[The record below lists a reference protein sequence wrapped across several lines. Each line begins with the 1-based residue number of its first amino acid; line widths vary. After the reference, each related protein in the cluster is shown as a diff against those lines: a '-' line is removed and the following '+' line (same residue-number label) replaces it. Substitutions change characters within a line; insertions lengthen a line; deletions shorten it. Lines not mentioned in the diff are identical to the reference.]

1 MAYRRTLF
9 KDEAMTSAAS
19 NNKGFTLIEML
30 TVIAIIAI
38 LAGLLFPAISGA
50 RRKAQIAQAESEI
63 KSIESA
69 LKAYYT
75 EYGRWPIGNGGGGDF
90 SYGKFE
96 TGGPSGCC
104 ENYYLM
110 DALRGIP
117 DTYGAPCGS
126 NYQGQ
131 NNPRNIV
138 FLEIAASSMD
148 SYGNYVDPWKHPY
161 QITLDTDYDG
171 NCDSLGCG
179 GAYPTTATNGTVKNH
194 TVVVWS
200 VGPDGVGGTADDIT
214 SW

>member
-9 KDEAMTSAAS
+9 KDDVMTSAAS
-19 NNKGFTLIEML
+19 NKNGFTLIELL
-30 TVIAIIAI
+30 TVVAIIAI
-38 LAGLLFPAISGA
+38 LAGLLFPAISAA
-50 RRKAQIAQAESEI
+50 RRKAQVAQAETEI

-69 LKAYYT
+69 LKAYFT
-75 EYGRWPIGNGGGGDF
+75 EYGRWPIGNGGGSDF

-96 TGGPSGCC
+96 PPASQYTSDCD
-104 ENYYLM
+104 NYYLM
-110 DALRGIP
+110 DVLRGIP
-117 DTYGAPCGS
+117 DNYGPPCGS

-138 FLEIAASSMD
+138 FLEIAASSLD
-148 SYGNYVDPWKHPY
+148 SYGNYVNPWKHPY

-171 NCDSLGCG
+171 NCDGLASPCPTSAPGCS
-179 GAYPTTATNGTVKNH
+179 VKNH

-200 VGPDGVGGTADDIT
+200 VGPDGVGATSDDIT